1 MRRVFCVKIFFMNR
15 KTDSSFLWLLFY
27 FVLYLILLKLIM
39 EVIGA
44 ITVAFL
50 LALVVDVI
58 SKQLRKYLK
67 LGNRISVVL
76 AAVIFFG
83 LLAYSF
89 YSVVPISIEQGKN
102 LYNALSKI
110 EMPEDGVSSE
120 IVVSVVE
127 TVKTYFGDLLLSLLN
142 YTTTHFS
149 GIATALLLL
158 IIASIYMNTF
168 KENVK
173 QHLEK
178 MFPLSSIE
186 RTRVFLS
193 KVYNET
199 KLFVSGQLLTAFL
212 VGLITY
218 FGMMLFRIPY
228 AGFLAVLAGITDFI
242 PFFGVIVTAIPAL
255 LLGFTTYGLWG
266 IVKVLIVLLIANQ
279 LEMWFLSPKIASSRV
294 KINWFV
300 ILVNMLI
307 FNSLFGVVGILV
319 SVPCLIFIKNFW
331 FIYVSEL
338 LRKT

>member
-1 MRRVFCVKIFFMNR
+1 MNR
-15 KTDSSFLWLLFY
+15 KTDSAFLWLLFY
-27 FVLYLILLKLIM
+27 FALYLILLKLIV

-58 SKQLRKYLK
+58 SKQLRKHLK
-67 LGNRISVVL
+67 LGNRISVAL

-142 YTTTHFS
+142 YTARHFS

-173 QHLEK
+173 RHLEK

-186 RTRVFLS
+186 RTRAFLS

-218 FGMMLFRIPY
+218 FGMVLFRIPY

-279 LEMWFLSPKIASSRV
+279 LEMWFLSPKIASSKV

-331 FIYVSEL
+331 FMYVSEIL
-338 LRKT
+338 KKT

>member
-1 MRRVFCVKIFFMNR
+1 MNR

-178 MFPLSSIE
+178 M
-186 RTRVFLS
+186 
-193 KVYNET
+193 
-199 KLFVSGQLLTAFL
+199 
-212 VGLITY
+212 
-218 FGMMLFRIPY
+218 
-228 AGFLAVLAGITDFI
+228 
-242 PFFGVIVTAIPAL
+242 
-255 LLGFTTYGLWG
+255 
-266 IVKVLIVLLIANQ
+266 
-279 LEMWFLSPKIASSRV
+279 
-294 KINWFV
+294 
-300 ILVNMLI
+300 
-307 FNSLFGVVGILV
+307 
-319 SVPCLIFIKNFW
+319 
-331 FIYVSEL
+331 
-338 LRKT
+338 